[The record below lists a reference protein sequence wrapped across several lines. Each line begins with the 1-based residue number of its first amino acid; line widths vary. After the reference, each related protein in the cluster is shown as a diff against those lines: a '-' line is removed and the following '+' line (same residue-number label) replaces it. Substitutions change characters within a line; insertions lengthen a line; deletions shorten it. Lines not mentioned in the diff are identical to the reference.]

1 MNQHVDITAVCV
13 LGAGELCRIGYS
25 TPLWT
30 NKIPGL
36 GPTCAFQGR
45 MFLNS
50 LPPLPPPPPPPP
62 SPKIL
67 ALGLKGLGGRNKKLC
82 LFCGYFDFKFPS
94 PVPQMLALEG
104 TIHLTPII
112 ALG

>member
-1 MNQHVDITAVCV
+1 MNQHVNITAVCV
-13 LGAGELCRIGYS
+13 LGAGELCRIGS
-25 TPLWT
+25 PLWT

-36 GPTCAFQGR
+36 GPTCAFRGR
-45 MFLNS
+45 NVSKFS
-50 LPPLPPPPPPPP
+50 PPPLPPRYW
-62 SPKIL
+62 L
-67 ALGLKGLGGRNKKLC
+67 QGLKGLGGRNKKLF

-94 PVPQMLALEG
+94 PVPQMVALEG